1 MENLNQNKL
10 KPSLSKEQLIKLAES
25 NPNINKSR
33 WGKITVEALKK
44 STTKK
49 K

>member
-1 MENLNQNKL
+1 MQTSHQNKS
-10 KPSLSKEQLIKLAES
+10 KPSLNKEQLIKLLE
-25 NPNINKSR
+25 NHPNINKDK
-33 WGKITVEALKK
+33 WGKATVEALKK